1 MLRTRLDREQQHAES
16 QSRLLKSG
24 CFAAN
29 YWVTGFIT
37 SRASYTWQPNDT
49 VTDTPFQILKIVEY
63 LHICN
68 QDEDGEGKAVRELL
82 RDIWIPWLLEL
93 DKTDRRS
100 SYAWPHAFHEGVNT
114 FRLDDHVWVW
124 RALRSLEDLD
134 LWKSLPSLKSI
145 KEGKATWEKSNYH
158 WIFRFYGPKGN
169 DLDEEEAFARFEK
182 LAKRLVPGDVQ
193 RNILQRFTT
202 ENDLD
207 VSRKRMLAVTR
218 SPRET
223 RFLLHSRDTCLF
235 YGEDLGF
242 FLSESS
248 YHELWKNTLE
258 AQLHHDENKETSW
271 DTAIRYALGIVVG
284 TRDWSLNNKA
294 PSELV
299 RTCADFLIRS
309 SSHTGFIP
317 GQLDEATK
325 EPRLFYDEEDVDFYY
340 HAGFEINHV
349 LLTHAR
355 HIDQAFQKVSEFK
368 DTPGT
373 MIPPVDRDSAIQST
387 LDEVLKA
394 LTTHLQPK
402 RQRNE
407 QGQQS
412 SGLSLTQLGVATRLG
427 ARQSLTMKKLI
438 PFNNLIDVS
447 SINALEDEWLYNYPQ
462 FFTMEEINLEKYIEM
477 RLTSVQLSNDSVGG
491 IIGQELELHRSARD
505 QKKPRLLSTSLDI
518 ASKIAE
524 KPKQK
529 HLGKRELRH
538 WKAEPSKTLPNTE
551 LWAKLSVPRTARK
564 AKKRFI
570 YLSLANAETAFL
582 CWIASPEAEKPA
594 MSLFFDRHSKYE
606 KRVWDDTTMVV
617 NTWQTELHISFYHLV
632 NVDTRLK
639 PGLPS
644 PSKDPFP
651 GSSKKELWR
660 ASMGFRFDGDFF
672 DRYWTCHY
680 IEHISTDDSMKNQVP
695 SIDPILES
703 SGGQEGKQWWQRK
716 VLELHLLHRILTF
729 VTESSL
735 LILKQVRAELGIGDS
750 TLSFSILDSDAY
762 FSSQENWQGFE
773 YILQAIDEDLSAVL
787 RTLEKWDRREAE
799 RGQEKPRWTRNDERK
814 YRGVISKLQGATERE
829 MRDLEGHRNNI
840 RKLKETLTASRKKIR
855 DERELHRNENIRYFT
870 YVTVIFLPLGFAAS
884 FYSMNGA
891 PQHDLMISLVQFA
904 VAAFAVTV
912 GLLAS
917 AKVIFGVVDIILLPL
932 KSLRKQAEL
941 ELEMYSRDKR
951 EKSLLYGDRK
961 ERPHHVDNAAEEQQ
975 IRPAPTLRTENQVPK
990 HNESIR
996 DQGRVPRP
1004 GWSDQDVS
1012 TSSAWF
1018 WFWLSYIFFEVPGL
1032 RLLAAINVVENKRLS
1047 PRRAAEVVLGILFL
1061 PIFGFAWVSKFVFL
1075 NLQDFFRLLSK
1086 SCMFPINLFLVSLPD
1101 TYKSPIHA
1109 YVRDRSRP
1117 ALNRHRRIQ
1126 CHSCPSRQR
1135 GRGSKEALC
1144 SDDASTRF
1152 IPAFQ
1157 GYGEEARG
1165 EKQVNPPAPT
1175 NICIWWSSSALFEPG
1190 GWQCKRE

>member
-1 MLRTRLDREQQHAES
+1 M
-16 QSRLLKSG
+16 
-24 CFAAN
+24 
-29 YWVTGFIT
+29 TGFIT
-37 SRASYTWQPNDT
+37 SRESDTWQPDDT

-63 LHICN
+63 LRICN
-68 QDEDGEGKAVRELL
+68 QEEDGEGKTARELL

-100 SYAWPHAFHEGVNT
+100 SYAWPHAFHEDVNI

-124 RALRSLEDLD
+124 RALKSLEELD

-145 KEGKATWEKSNYH
+145 KDGKATWEKSNYH
-158 WIFRFYGPKGN
+158 WIFRFYGPEGN
-169 DLDEEEAFARFEK
+169 GLDEKEAFERFEK

-223 RFLLHSRDTCLF
+223 RFLLHSRDTSLF
-235 YGEDLGF
+235 YGEDLGL

-248 YHELWKNTLE
+248 YHELWENTLE
-258 AQLHHDENKETSW
+258 AQLHHEENNETSW
-271 DTAIRYALGIVVG
+271 DNAIRYALGIVAG
-284 TRDWSLNNKA
+284 TRDRTLNNKA
-294 PSELV
+294 PTELV

-325 EPRLFYDEEDVDFYY
+325 EPRLFYYEEDVNFYY

-355 HIDQAFQKVSEFK
+355 HIDQAFQKAAGFK
-368 DTPGT
+368 ATPGRLRTART
-373 MIPPVDRDSAIQST
+373 MPSPTDTDNVIQFT
-387 LDEVLKA
+387 LDEILKT
-394 LTTHLQPK
+394 LTAHLQPK
-402 RQRNE
+402 RQKNE

-412 SGLSLTQLGVATRLG
+412 SGLSLTQLGIATGLDNR
-427 ARQSLTMKKLI
+427 RSLTMKKLI

-447 SINALEDEWLYNYPQ
+447 SINTLEDEWLYNYPQ
-462 FFTMEEINLEKYIEM
+462 FFTMEEINLEKYIEK
-477 RLTSVQLSNDSVGG
+477 RPTSVQLSRDSVGG
-491 IIGQELELHRSARD
+491 IIGQELELHRSARG
-505 QKKPRLLSTSLDI
+505 QKKIRPLSTSPDI
-518 ASKIAE
+518 GGFIAE

-529 HLGKRELRH
+529 HLGKWEKRH
-538 WKAEPSKTLPNTE
+538 GRAVDKKKLDNDKLWTE
-551 LWAKLSVPRTARK
+551 LSVPRTARK

-570 YLSLANAETAFL
+570 CLASANTETAFL
-582 CWIASPEAEKPA
+582 CWIASPETEKPA

-617 NTWQTELHISFYHLV
+617 NTWQTELHISFYTLV
-632 NVDTRLK
+632 NADL
-639 PGLPS
+639 PLSQGLPS

-651 GSSKKELWR
+651 GSSKKELRR
-660 ASMGFRFDGDFF
+660 ASMSFRFDGDFF
-672 DRYWTCHY
+672 DRYWTCHFIEY
-680 IEHISTDDSMKNQVP
+680 IIPDALMEVPVP
-695 SIDPILES
+695 SIDPIFES

-729 VTESSL
+729 ATGSSL
-735 LILKQVRAELGIGDS
+735 RILKQVRDELGIGDR

-762 FSSQENWQGFE
+762 FSTQENWQGFE
-773 YILQAIDEDLSAVL
+773 YILQAVDEDLSAVL

-799 RGQEKPRWTRNDERK
+799 RGQEKPRWTRSDERK
-814 YRGVISKLQGATERE
+814 YRGVISKLQGTTERE
-829 MRDLEGHRNNI
+829 MRDLESHRNNI

-884 FYSMNGA
+884 FYSMNGT
-891 PQHDLMISLVQFA
+891 PQYDLMISLVQFA

-932 KSLRKQAEL
+932 KSLRNQAEL
-941 ELEMYSRDKR
+941 ELEKYSREKK
-951 EKSLLYGDRK
+951 EKSLLYGDRE
-961 ERPHHVDNAAEEQQ
+961 ERPLHVDNAAEEEHT
-975 IRPAPTLRTENQVPK
+975 PPTPTPRIENQVPK
-990 HNESIR
+990 PNESTE

-1004 GWSDQDVS
+1004 GRSAQDVS
-1012 TSSAWF
+1012 TSSSWF

-1032 RLLAAINVVENKRLS
+1032 RFLAAINIVENKRLS
-1047 PRRAAEVVLGILFL
+1047 ARGAAEVVLGILFL
-1061 PIFGFAWVSKFVFL
+1061 PIFGLAWISKFVFL
-1075 NLQDFFRLLSK
+1075 NLQDFVRLLGK
-1086 SCMFPINLFLVSLPD
+1086 SCMFPITLFLV
-1101 TYKSPIHA
+1101 
-1109 YVRDRSRP
+1109 
-1117 ALNRHRRIQ
+1117 
-1126 CHSCPSRQR
+1126 
-1135 GRGSKEALC
+1135 
-1144 SDDASTRF
+1144 
-1152 IPAFQ
+1152 
-1157 GYGEEARG
+1157 
-1165 EKQVNPPAPT
+1165 
-1175 NICIWWSSSALFEPG
+1175 
-1190 GWQCKRE
+1190 